1 MSNKRGIRSYYLIM
15 TKLEEE
21 LLKSPFVKTV
31 TFGDIS
37 QVDLRKQTIFPLS
50 HIIMN
55 NVVQSGQVMT
65 YNMTVLLMDIIDINK
80 AVVVNQFTGNT
91 DEMDILNTQ
100 LGVGNRLVEQMRSG
114 QLFNDMYQVS
124 TDVTFEPFFD
134 RFENELVGWAMN
146 VNITVENDIYIC

>member
-1 MSNKRGIRSYYLIM
+1 MS
-15 TKLEEE
+15 KLEEE

-80 AVVVNQFTGNT
+80 ALVVDQFTGNT

-114 QLFNDMYQVS
+114 TLFNDMYQVS

-146 VNITVENDIYIC
+146 VSITVENDIYIC

>member
-1 MSNKRGIRSYYLIM
+1 M

-80 AVVVNQFTGNT
+80 AVVVDQFTGNT

-100 LGVGNRLVEQMRSG
+100 LGVGNKLVEQMRSG
-114 QLFNDMYQVS
+114 NLFNDMYQVS